1 MRIASCKR
9 LFRSMVFMVCL
20 LQYSLLPSCGY
31 EVHRT
36 SGLPVK
42 SVRIGGVENR
52 TFEPGLQDLF
62 INVFTEELLRS
73 GITPSETSEC
83 VLSAV
88 LTDYRLDTLS
98 IKEDL
103 SVEYSIRIVA
113 DITLRFP
120 DGSTRRIKGISS
132 EFMETFVS
140 ADNIQAIQSQR
151 EAATEKAVRD
161 LSQRII
167 AEMIYNSADPR

>member
-1 MRIASCKR
+1 MRVANYKR
-9 LFRSMVFMVCL
+9 LFRNLIFIICI
-20 LQYSLLPSCGY
+20 LQYSFLLSCGY
-31 EVHRT
+31 GVHRT

-42 SVRIGGVENR
+42 SVRISSVENH

-62 INVFTEELLRS
+62 INIFTEELLRS
-73 GITPSETSEC
+73 GISSSGTSDY
-83 VLSAV
+83 VVSAI

-98 IKEDL
+98 IKDDL
-103 SVEYSIRIVA
+103 SVEYSIQVVA
-113 DITLRFP
+113 DITLRLP
-120 DGSTRRIKGISS
+120 DGTTREIKRISS

-151 EAATEKAVRD
+151 EVATEKAVRD

-167 AEMIYNSADPR
+167 AGMIYNVNLQ